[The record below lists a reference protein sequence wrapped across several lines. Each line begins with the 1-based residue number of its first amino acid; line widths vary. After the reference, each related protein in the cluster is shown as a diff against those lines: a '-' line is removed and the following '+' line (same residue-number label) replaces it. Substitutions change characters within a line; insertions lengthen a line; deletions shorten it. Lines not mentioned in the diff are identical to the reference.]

1 MALVLKIVQVVAI
14 DRETFPVL
22 EAAFHLAST
31 PCIIHAQEYRFYRIY
46 LGYRLHIIHL
56 RYILLEIGIAGR
68 GFCLPPTGI

>member
-31 PCIIHAQEYRFYRIY
+31 PCIIHAQEVQILQKI
-46 LGYRLHIIHL
+46 LGV
-56 RYILLEIGIAGR
+56 
-68 GFCLPPTGI
+68 